1 MKPTETGMTNNRQA
15 VAVACKL
22 ILLVKKHPGA
32 NIKFKARSPLS
43 YCGCL
48 MTTDCIE
55 YNTEQDTIYIG

>member
-1 MKPTETGMTNNRQA
+1 MKSDETGMTMEQQ
-15 VAVACKL
+15 VVEKL
-22 ILLVKKHPGA
+22 TKLVKEHPDA

-55 YNTEQDTIYIG
+55 YNTEQDIIYIG

>member
-1 MKPTETGMTNNRQA
+1 MKSDETGMTIEQQ
-15 VAVACKL
+15 VVEKL
-22 ILLVKKHPGA
+22 TKLVKEHPDA

-55 YNTEQDTIYIG
+55 YNTEQDIIYIG

>member
-1 MKPTETGMTNNRQA
+1 MKTDETGMTIEQQL
-15 VAVACKL
+15 VEKL
-22 ILLVKKHPGA
+22 TKLVKKHPDA

-55 YNTEQDTIYIG
+55 YNTEQNTIYIG

>member
-1 MKPTETGMTNNRQA
+1 MKPTETGMTIEQQ
-15 VAVACKL
+15 VVEKL
-22 ILLVKKHPGA
+22 TKLVKEHPDA

>member
-1 MKPTETGMTNNRQA
+1 MKTDETGMTIEQQ
-15 VAVACKL
+15 VVEKL
-22 ILLVKKHPGA
+22 TKLVKEHPDT

-55 YNTEQDTIYIG
+55 YNTEQNIIYIG

>member
-1 MKPTETGMTNNRQA
+1 MKTDETGMTIEQQ
-15 VAVACKL
+15 VVEKL
-22 ILLVKKHPGA
+22 TKLVKEHPDA

-55 YNTEQDTIYIG
+55 YNTEQNIIYIG